1 MARDEGKNV
10 KASSTGANAGTLPNN
25 DENQTPR
32 QIVGRP
38 EKNLSN
44 KGDWLGK
51 IAVVRDVVRCSD
63 DVEGGR
69 NSQPQKTERGRDN
82 AVPAGGLTPLRMQQG
97 YVRMRRTPRS
107 GCTALAPLHR
117 M

>member
-25 DENQTPR
+25 DENQMPR

-38 EKNLSN
+38 EKSLNN

-51 IAVVRDVVRCSD
+51 IAVARDAVRCSD
-63 DVEGGR
+63 DTEGGER
-69 NSQPQKTERGRDN
+69 SSQPQKAERGRDN

-97 YVRMRRTPRS
+97 YARMRRTPQS
-107 GCTALAPLHR
+107 GCTA
-117 M
+117 